1 MATLE
6 DLLKS
11 IDATLRSIDYTLGVS
26 EQIVPPG
33 TRVNVVRS
41 QLELARE
48 IVVKARGYAGA
59 KSSGTFSAA
68 ELQGVLPPPPKLPG
82 PPKDMK

>member
-1 MATLE
+1 MSTLE
-6 DLLKS
+6 ELVRS
-11 IDATLRSIDYTLGVS
+11 IDATIRSIDYTLGVA
-26 EQIVPPG
+26 EKVDPPG

-48 IVVKARGYAGA
+48 VVVKARGYAAA

>member
-1 MATLE
+1 MATIE
-6 DLLKS
+6 DLVRA
-11 IDATLRSIDYTLGVS
+11 IDATIKSVDYTLGVA
-26 EQIVPPG
+26 EKVTPG

-48 IVVKARGYAGA
+48 IVVKARGYAAA

-68 ELQGVLPPPPKLPG
+68 ELQGVMPAKEPTK
-82 PPKDMK
+82 